1 MKQCIAILLLLLTCQ
16 GGRAQSVNQLFD
28 DFSNQE
34 HVTHVKFGPFLMKL
48 SSLFTETMGV
58 KSIEV
63 LAFDE
68 CDRTVREKL
77 YDAIRNLKD
86 PDFETMVTSN
96 EEGSRTKIM
105 VRIDKEMIRE
115 LLILTAEETDGALV
129 RIKGKI
135 KPSDIQRVIND
146 HQDGC

>member
-1 MKQCIAILLLLLTCQ
+1 M
-16 GGRAQSVNQLFD
+16 NQLFD
-28 DFSNQE
+28 DFAKQE
-34 HVTHVKFGPFLMKL
+34 HVTRVTVGPFLMKL

-68 CDRTVREKL
+68 CDRAVRKNL

-86 PDFETMVTSN
+86 PNFETMVTAN

-105 VRIDKEMIRE
+105 VRIDKKMIRE
-115 LLILTAEETDGALV
+115 LVILNTEKSESTLI

-135 KPSDIQRVIND
+135 KPSHIQRVIND